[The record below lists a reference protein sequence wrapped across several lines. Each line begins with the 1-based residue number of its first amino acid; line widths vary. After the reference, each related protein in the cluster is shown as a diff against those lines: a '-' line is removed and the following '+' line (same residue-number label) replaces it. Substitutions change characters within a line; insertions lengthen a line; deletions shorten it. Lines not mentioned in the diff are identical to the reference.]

1 MFLKIVPL
9 NLAIAPR
16 MRHGGETEL
25 DTNFLAVL
33 LEVLAHELS
42 PVVSDN
48 PVRDPEP
55 THN

>member
-42 PVVSDN
+42 PVVSDT
-48 PVRDPEP
+48 PFRDP
-55 THN
+55 